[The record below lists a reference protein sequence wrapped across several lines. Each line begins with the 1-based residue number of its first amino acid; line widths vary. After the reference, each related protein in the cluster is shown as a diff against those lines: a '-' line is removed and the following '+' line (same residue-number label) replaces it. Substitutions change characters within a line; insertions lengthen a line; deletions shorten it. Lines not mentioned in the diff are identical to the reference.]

1 LQLFSLLGHEG
12 PALHQELV
20 ELQAAFEG
28 GKSSSLLDMNHVFAE
43 FAADGRADSL
53 VGDPQDHR
61 GSRSDE
67 SKIEDTLDGRTT
79 PVKSLAEAYAE
90 GDTPQ
95 TRNKEKLKAGSGD
108 DSESISRVELPVPTS
123 TESSMGVVS
132 ELKSEGTDVQGV
144 SLGKSDTAAESP
156 AQFRAGELSYETRM
170 ELLSNIRDS
179 STILRS
185 DVILAILE
193 RGSSEAAN
201 NPRDLA
207 AFSCLHALLAYIN
220 KHKHSVELQTFR
232 VSHASDVIKY
242 SQQCLLR
249 CLMISNQAISKGMT
263 GWLEYGK
270 SNELD
275 RLADRPFVVLRQIAY
290 SYGRLGQWEDAES
303 VLLANAIR
311 CEQHLPLS
319 HPTTLTSLLD
329 LAIAASRLGKLSFSE
344 RIVSRVAQRLSTY
357 LSDAESVYTS
367 HLSTTL
373 PSGVKPGDTVFRI
386 EHGRNACG
394 LLREYV
400 SLFRTQLGRDM
411 VALVDNNDEIVLIN
425 HCFVADSL
433 LVLANCL
440 AAAKSL
446 LGSGP
451 DTVGE
456 DDARYVKLAFAHY
469 ELAFNGLS
477 SCKGLDDPNTIKSAY
492 GLARCLREFG
502 ETKKALRLL
511 SLVIT
516 LTERNITAPEP
527 RVASPP
533 KVTSDSERPT
543 TRFLPFS
550 FSKLNS
556 NDRRAAKHTSS
567 ALCLWLMAVLS
578 LDQATLEDG
587 REQAFSYLH
596 AASVSLQS
604 ALNAVSRTD
613 DEATKTMCIRF
624 LAMIEDEAMKISEP
638 AYE

>member
-1 LQLFSLLGHEG
+1 LQLFGLLAHEG
-12 PALHQELV
+12 PAIHQELV
-20 ELQAAFEG
+20 ELQAALEG
-28 GKSSSLLDMNHVFAE
+28 NNSIAQLDIKHVIAE

-53 VGDPQDHR
+53 VGDPRNHS

-67 SKIEDTLDGRTT
+67 SKIEDSLVGRTT
-79 PVKSLAEAYAE
+79 PIKSIAEVHAE

-95 TRNKEKLKAGSGD
+95 TRNKEKLKPGSGD
-108 DSESISRVELPVPTS
+108 DSENIAKVDPSSVEVGSAL
-123 TESSMGVVS
+123 ES
-132 ELKSEGTDVQGV
+132 KGTDATGAGLDG
-144 SLGKSDTAAESP
+144 SETAAESP
-156 AQFRAGELSYETRM
+156 AQYRTGELSYAARM
-170 ELLSNIRDS
+170 ELLGKLKDS
-179 STILRS
+179 STILRG
-185 DVILAILE
+185 DVLLAILE
-193 RGSSEAAN
+193 RGSSEAAS

-207 AFSCLHALLAYIN
+207 AFSCLHALLAYVN
-220 KHKHSVELQTFR
+220 KHKHSDEMQTFG
-232 VSHASDVIKY
+232 VNHASDVIKH

-329 LAIAASRLGKLSFSE
+329 VAITASRLGKLSFSE

-357 LSDAESVYTS
+357 LSDVESVYTS

-373 PSGVKPGDTVFRI
+373 PSGVKPGDTIFRI
-386 EHGRNACG
+386 EHGRNACS

-411 VALVDNNDEIVLIN
+411 VALVDSNDEIVLIN
-425 HCFVADSL
+425 HCFVADTL

-477 SCKGLDDPNTIKSAY
+477 ICKGVDDPNTIKSAY

-516 LTERNITAPEP
+516 LTERNVTAPEP
-527 RVASPP
+527 RAPSLPTAAS
-533 KVTSDSERPT
+533 SSEEAGPT

-550 FSKLNS
+550 SSKVNS

-578 LDQATLEDG
+578 LDQGTLEDG